1 MLYAIADLHFGTG
14 INKTMDIFGEKWFSH
29 TQKII
34 DNWQS
39 IVGENDTVLIPGDI
53 SWANNL
59 REAESDF
66 EIIRGL
72 NGRKIMLMGNHD
84 FWWQSMNKVS
94 TAYPDIE
101 FLQNN
106 FRIYGDYAICGTRGW
121 ICPNTSKFT
130 ENDMK
135 IYKREQIRLRL
146 SLDSAVRAGYGGK
159 IIGTMHFPPIGE
171 GFEKTGFTDIFEEYG
186 VKKVLYGHIHG
197 EENFKNIIEGSINGI
212 EYELVSADYL
222 DFMPKKISVSD

>member
-14 INKTMDIFGEKWFSH
+14 INKTMDIFGEKWFNH
-29 TQKII
+29 TKKII

-84 FWWQSMNKVS
+84 F
-94 TAYPDIE
+94 
-101 FLQNN
+101 
-106 FRIYGDYAICGTRGW
+106 
-121 ICPNTSKFT
+121 
-130 ENDMK
+130 
-135 IYKREQIRLRL
+135 
-146 SLDSAVRAGYGGK
+146 GGS
-159 IIGTMHFPPIGE
+159 P
-171 GFEKTGFTDIFEEYG
+171 
-186 VKKVLYGHIHG
+186 
-197 EENFKNIIEGSINGI
+197 
-212 EYELVSADYL
+212 
-222 DFMPKKISVSD
+222 